1 MSHKWVRQALLGIV
15 LVGLASGSAWAQSR
29 EMVAKLTGGDE
40 APTAVNSGAFG
51 TATVTVDPGS
61 GDITYTIK
69 VWNLPT
75 GVVAAHFHVG
85 AEKTPGPVIINI
97 AVPSLSSNDFTIT
110 GTVNVADF
118 VARPDQGIRSAGD
131 ALQAILGENTYIN
144 VHSQANPGGEIRGQ
158 VKLDPR

>member
-1 MSHKWVRQALLGIV
+1 MSHKWVGQALLGIV
-15 LVGLASGSAWAQSR
+15 LVTLSSGSAWAQSR
-29 EMVAKLTGGDE
+29 EMVAKLTGGEE

-51 TATVTVDPGS
+51 TATVTVDAGS
-61 GDITYTIK
+61 GEITYTIR

-85 AEKTPGPVIINI
+85 AEKTAGPVIIDI
-97 AVPSLSSNDFTIT
+97 PVPSLSSNDFTIT
-110 GTVNVADF
+110 GTTNVANF
-118 VARPDQGIRSAGD
+118 VARPDHGIRSAND
-131 ALQAILGENTYIN
+131 ALQAVLGENTYIN

>member
-1 MSHKWVRQALLGIV
+1 MRQQWVRLALLN
-15 LVGLASGSAWAQSR
+15 LVFVGMASGAAWAQSS
-29 EMVAKLTGGDE
+29 EMTAKLTGGDE
-40 APTAVNSGAFG
+40 APNTVNSGAFG
-51 TATVTVDPGS
+51 TATIKVDQGS
-61 GDITYTIK
+61 GDITYTIR

-75 GVVAAHFHVG
+75 GVIAAHFHVG

-97 AVPSLSSNDFTIT
+97 AVPTNVSNDFTMT

-118 VARPDQGIRSAGD
+118 VARPDQGIRSEND

-158 VKLDPR
+158 VKHDPR

>member
-29 EMVAKLTGGDE
+29 EMLAKLTGGEE

-51 TATVTVDPGS
+51 TATVNVDAGS
-61 GDITYTIK
+61 GEITYTIR

-85 AEKTPGPVIINI
+85 AEKTPGPVIIDI
-97 AVPSLSSNDFTIT
+97 PVPSNSSNDFTIT
-110 GTVNVADF
+110 GTTNVSNF
-118 VARPDQGIRSAGD
+118 VARPDQGIRSAND

>member
-61 GDITYTIK
+61 GEITYTIR

-97 AVPSLSSNDFTIT
+97 PVPALSSNDFTIT
-110 GTVNVADF
+110 GTTNVAEF
-118 VARPDQGIRSAGD
+118 TARPDQGIRSSAD